1 MRAPALN
8 QAMQIEETNYPNPN
22 DNQQYYSRLNDKN
35 EIEPNKKTTKVTIHD
50 ANIVT
55 SHEWKKTSA
64 VNCNL

>member
-55 SHEWKKTSA
+55 SHEWKRIRIDKKYE
-64 VNCNL
+64 